1 MSGRVLYIATLT
13 VEHGQSKMWYP
24 EGPSLHLTSYVFL
37 DRPFCSQIIH
47 FVTRQNFLMRRQID
61 LAELGNL
68 EQHEGLGLDFHEAI
82 DIWRPIG
89 ILFPHD
95 RDGTFC
101 PWVGPIAGT
110 L

>member
-1 MSGRVLYIATLT
+1 
-13 VEHGQSKMWYP
+13 
-24 EGPSLHLTSYVFL
+24 
-37 DRPFCSQIIH
+37 
-47 FVTRQNFLMRRQID
+47 MRRQID